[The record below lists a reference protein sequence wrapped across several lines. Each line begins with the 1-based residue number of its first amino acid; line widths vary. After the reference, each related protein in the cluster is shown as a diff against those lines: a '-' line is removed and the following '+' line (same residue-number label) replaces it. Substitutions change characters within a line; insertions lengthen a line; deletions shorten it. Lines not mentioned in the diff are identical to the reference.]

1 MQSYYQASRNV
12 EINRPQ
18 LTGDIEVDVCIVG
31 GGYTGLSSA
40 LYLAKGGLNVV
51 LLEANTLAS
60 GASGVNGGQVS
71 GGMRRDQF
79 YIERSL
85 GKEYARSL
93 WDIGEKAKY
102 HARDLM
108 DEYQIQCDY
117 KKGIAHPNH
126 KQKFCEDSR
135 RYVEHL
141 NQDYD
146 YHDIEYLNDD
156 EMKEITGSE
165 AYFGGSYDKGEAHC
179 HPLNYALGIAKAAL
193 LANAKIYENS
203 AVTNY
208 KVTNDD
214 VKVKT
219 EYGSVKAKRVVLAC
233 NGYLENLE
241 KRLTSKIL
249 PMNNYIVATKPL
261 DDKTVEKINPR
272 DIAFADSRFV
282 INYFRLSADKRLL
295 FGGGENYSQNLSNNI
310 VPIVTRPMEKIY
322 PFLKGIK
329 IDYAWGGKLAITMNR
344 LPFFKTLNNEKII
357 SAQGYSGQGVALAS
371 FSGKLIADKINGN
384 GEIFDTI
391 AKIPTLSFPG
401 GKLFRSPSMKLGMFY
416 SSLLDRL

>member
-1 MQSYYQASRNV
+1 MQSYYQASRNI
-12 EINRPQ
+12 EISQP
-18 LTGDIEVDVCIVG
+18 LLSGDIEADVCIVG

-51 LLEANTLAS
+51 LLEANKLAS

-79 YIERSL
+79 YIEKAL
-85 GKEYARSL
+85 GKDYARAL

-141 NQDYD
+141 NQNYD
-146 YHDIEYLNDD
+146 YHDIEYLSDD

-165 AYFGGSYDKGEAHC
+165 TYFGGSYDKGEAHC

-193 LANAKIYENS
+193 SANAQIYENS
-203 AVTNY
+203 AVTSY
-208 KVTNDD
+208 KVADND

-219 EYGSVKAKRVVLAC
+219 QNGSVKAKRLVLAC

-249 PMNNYIVATKPL
+249 SMNNYIIATERLDSATVA
-261 DDKTVEKINPR
+261 KINPR

-295 FGGGENYSQNLSNNI
+295 FGGGENYSQNLSDNI
-310 VPIVTRPMEKIY
+310 APIVTRPMEKIY
-322 PFLKGIK
+322 PFLKGVK

-357 SAQGYSGQGVALAS
+357 SAQGYSGQGVALSS

-391 AKIPTLSFPG
+391 AKIPNPSFPG
-401 GKLFRSPSMKLGMFY
+401 GKLFRSPSMKLGMLY
-416 SSLLDRL
+416 YSLLDRL

>member
-1 MQSYYQASRNV
+1 MQSYYQASRNI
-12 EINRPQ
+12 EISQP
-18 LTGDIEVDVCIVG
+18 LLSGDIEADVCIVG

-51 LLEANTLAS
+51 LLEANKLAS
-60 GASGVNGGQVS
+60 GASGVNGGLVS

-79 YIERSL
+79 YIEKAL
-85 GKEYARSL
+85 GKDYARAL

-141 NQDYD
+141 NQNYD
-146 YHDIEYLNDD
+146 YHDIEYLSDD

-165 AYFGGSYDKGEAHC
+165 TYFGGSYDKGEAHC
-179 HPLNYALGIAKAAL
+179 HPLNYALGIAEAAL
-193 LANAKIYENS
+193 STNAQIYENS
-203 AVTNY
+203 AVTSY
-208 KVTNDD
+208 KVADND

-219 EYGSVKAKRVVLAC
+219 QNGSVKAKRLVLAC

-249 PMNNYIVATKPL
+249 SMNNYIIATEPL
-261 DDKTVEKINPR
+261 DSATVAKINPR

-295 FGGGENYSQNLSNNI
+295 FGGGENYSQNLSDNI
-310 VPIVTRPMEKIY
+310 APIVTRPMEKIY
-322 PFLKGIK
+322 PFLKGVK

-371 FSGKLIADKINGN
+371 FSGKLIADKINDN

-391 AKIPTLSFPG
+391 AKIPNPSFPG
-401 GKLFRSPSMKLGMFY
+401 GKLFRSPSMKLGMLY
-416 SSLLDRL
+416 YSLLDRL

>member
-1 MQSYYQASRNV
+1 
-12 EINRPQ
+12 
-18 LTGDIEVDVCIVG
+18 
-31 GGYTGLSSA
+31 
-40 LYLAKGGLNVV
+40 
-51 LLEANTLAS
+51 
-60 GASGVNGGQVS
+60 
-71 GGMRRDQF
+71 MRRDQF
-79 YIERSL
+79 YIEKAL
-85 GKEYARSL
+85 GKEYARAL
-93 WDIGEKAKY
+93 WNIGEKAKY

-141 NQDYD
+141 NQNYD
-146 YHDIEYLNDD
+146 YHDIEYIDD
-156 EMKEITGSE
+156 NEMKEVTGSE
-165 AYFGGSYDKGEAHC
+165 TYFGGSYDKGEAHC

-203 AVTNY
+203 AVTSY

-295 FGGGENYSQNLSNNI
+295 FGGGENYSQNLSTNI
-310 VPIVTRPMEKIY
+310 APIVTKPMEKIY
-322 PFLKGIK
+322 PFLKGIQ

-344 LPFFKTLNNEKII
+344 LPFFKILHQDKII

-384 GEIFDTI
+384 GEIFDTL
-391 AKIPTLSFPG
+391 AKIPIYSFPG
-401 GKLFRSPSMKLGMFY
+401 GKLFRSPSMKLGMLY
-416 SSLLDRL
+416 YSLLDCL

>member
-1 MQSYYQASRNV
+1 VQSYYQASRNI
-12 EINRPQ
+12 EISQP
-18 LTGDIEVDVCIVG
+18 LLSGDIEADVCIVG

-51 LLEANTLAS
+51 LLEANKLAS

-79 YIERSL
+79 YIEKAL
-85 GKEYARSL
+85 GKEYARAL

-141 NQDYD
+141 NQNYD
-146 YHDIEYLNDD
+146 YHDIEYLSDD

-165 AYFGGSYDKGEAHC
+165 TYFGGSYDKGEAHC
-179 HPLNYALGIAKAAL
+179 HPLNYALGIAEAAL
-193 LANAKIYENS
+193 SANAQIYENS
-203 AVTNY
+203 AVTSY
-208 KVTNDD
+208 KVADND

-219 EYGSVKAKRVVLAC
+219 QNGSVKAKRLVLAC

-249 PMNNYIVATKPL
+249 SMNNYIIATEPL
-261 DDKTVEKINPR
+261 DSATVAKINPR

-282 INYFRLSADKRLL
+282 INYFRLSADKHLL
-295 FGGGENYSQNLSNNI
+295 FGGGENYSQNLSDNI
-310 VPIVTRPMEKIY
+310 APIVTKPMEKIY
-322 PFLKGIK
+322 PFLKGVK

-357 SAQGYSGQGVALAS
+357 SAQGYSGQGVALSS

-391 AKIPTLSFPG
+391 AKIPNPSFPG
-401 GKLFRSPSMKLGMFY
+401 GKLFRSPSMKLGMLY
-416 SSLLDRL
+416 YSLLDRL